1 MTQTITQAITQTM
14 TTPAPTLALL
24 GFAAW
29 SGTGKTTLLEQLIP
43 LLMAR
48 GLRVGVLKHAHHDFD
63 IDHPGKDSYRL
74 RKAGAQQIMIAS
86 RRRHARIIE
95 TQLAEAEFHPLLA
108 NFDQRELDL
117 LLVEGFKHEHFPKI
131 ELHRA
136 QIGKPLLYPDDPD
149 IIALASDEPKP
160 TALPQFDINDLD
172 AIADFIYQWRAQ
184 ALGEAE
190 LADTGFLSVDAARA
204 AILAGLQPRSAS
216 TLRPLAD
223 CHGAV
228 LAKDLI
234 SPINVPPHANS
245 AMDGIGL
252 RHDDLAAGRWQLVGE
267 VLAGQLRHEAVLAG
281 QAVQIMTGAPLPPGV
296 DTVVMREE
304 TLIDGEWVT
313 VTAPIRAGQNVRLAG
328 EDLAKGAIAIP
339 AGTYLGAPQLGLA
352 ASLGQASL
360 SVRTPLNVA
369 LFSTGDEVQAPGETL
384 TPGHIFDSN
393 RFTLMALIRAAG
405 CEVMDLGI
413 IPDDPTVLRQ
423 QLARAAASADLVL
436 SSGGVSVGNADFI
449 KQVLSELGHI
459 DFWRI
464 QMRPGRPL
472 AFGTLGQTPFFG
484 LPGNPVAAMVCFLQ
498 FVAPAIAR
506 LQGRSWQPLRLSAL
520 AEEPM
525 KSRPGRT
532 EFLRGIFYQD
542 ANGQLRVSTT
552 GPQGSG
558 ILSSMADANCLI
570 EIVPSQP
577 QIAIGERVWIHP
589 LQGRIG

>member
-1 MTQTITQAITQTM
+1 M
-14 TTPAPTLALL
+14 TPAPTLPLL

-43 LLMAR
+43 LLVDR
-48 GLRVGVLKHAHHDFD
+48 GLRIGVLKHAHHDFD
-63 IDHPGKDSYRL
+63 IDQPGKDSYRL
-74 RKAGAQQIMIAS
+74 RKAGAQQMIVAS
-86 RRRHARIIE
+86 RRRHARITE
-95 TQLAEAEFHPLLA
+95 TTHGETELAEADFRQLLA
-108 NFDQRELDL
+108 SFDQTALDL

-136 QIGKPLLYPDDPD
+136 EIGKPLLFPEDSD
-149 IIALASDEPKP
+149 IIALASDQPQQSGEQQQ
-160 TALPQFDINDLD
+160 TSLPRLDINDLA
-172 AIADFIYQWRAQ
+172 AIADFVCRWLDGCQSKEP
-184 ALGEAE
+184 EAGK
-190 LADTGFLSVDAARA
+190 GFLSVEAARN
-204 AILAGLQPRSAS
+204 AILAALTPS
-216 TLRPLAD
+216 TACSDKPLAQ

-228 LAKDLI
+228 LATDLI

-252 RHDDLAAGRWQLVGE
+252 RSDDLAAGRWLLVGE
-267 VLAGQLRHEAVLAG
+267 VLAGQQRHEPVLAG

-304 TLIDGEWVT
+304 TLIEGEWLT

-328 EDLAKGAIAIP
+328 EDLAKGAVAIP
-339 AGTYLGAPQLGLA
+339 AGTWLGAPQLGLA
-352 ASLGQASL
+352 ASLGQSTL
-360 SVRTPLNVA
+360 TVRTPLKVA
-369 LFSTGDEVQAPGETL
+369 LFSTGDEVQAPGEL
-384 TPGHIFDSN
+384 LAPGHIFDSN

-413 IPDDPTVLRQ
+413 IPDDKTILRQ
-423 QLARAAASADLVL
+423 QLEQAAASADLVL

-449 KQVLSELGHI
+449 KLVLAELGQI

-472 AFGTLGQTPFFG
+472 AFGKLGQTPFFG
-484 LPGNPVAAMVCFLQ
+484 LPGNPVAAMICVLQ
-498 FVAPAIAR
+498 FVEPAIAR
-506 LQGRSWQPLRLSAL
+506 LQGKRWQPLRLSAL
-520 AEEPM
+520 ADEKM

-532 EFLRGIFYQD
+532 EFLRGIFHQD
-542 ANGQLRVSTT
+542 RNGQLRVRTT

-570 EIVPSQP
+570 EIVPDQP
-577 QIAIGERVWIHP
+577 GIAVGERVWIHP
-589 LQGRIG
+589 LQGRLA

>member
-1 MTQTITQAITQTM
+1 M
-14 TTPAPTLALL
+14 TPAPTLPLL

-43 LLMAR
+43 LLTGR
-48 GLRVGVLKHAHHDFD
+48 GLRIGVLKHAHHDFD
-63 IDHPGKDSYRL
+63 IDQPGKDSYRL
-74 RKAGAQQIMIAS
+74 RKAGAQQMMVAS

-95 TQLAEAEFHPLLA
+95 TELAEADFRQLLA
-108 NFDQRELDL
+108 SFDQTELDL

-136 QIGKPLLYPDDPD
+136 EIGKPQLFPEDRD
-149 IIALASDEPKP
+149 IIALASDQPQQSGEQQQ
-160 TALPQFDINDLD
+160 TSLPHLDINDLE
-172 AIADFIYQWRAQ
+172 AIADFVCSWLDGCQTREQ
-184 ALGEAE
+184 EAGN
-190 LADTGFLSVDAARA
+190 GFLSVEAARN
-204 AILAGLQPRSAS
+204 AILAALTPS
-216 TLRPLAD
+216 TACSDTPLAQ
-223 CHGAV
+223 CHDAV
-228 LAKDLI
+228 LATALI

-252 RHDDLAAGRWQLVGE
+252 RSDDLAAGRWQLVGE
-267 VLAGQLRHEAVLAG
+267 VLAGQQRHEPVLAG

-304 TLIDGEWVT
+304 TRIEGEWVT
-313 VTAPIRAGQNVRLAG
+313 VTAPVHAGQNVRQAG
-328 EDLAKGAIAIP
+328 EDLAKGAVAIP
-339 AGTYLGAPQLGLA
+339 AGTRLAAPQLGLA
-352 ASLGQASL
+352 ASLGLGSL
-360 SVRTPLNVA
+360 PVRTPLKVA
-369 LFSTGDEVQAPGETL
+369 LFSTGDEVQAPGEL
-384 TPGHIFDSN
+384 LAPGHIFDSN

-413 IPDDPTVLRQ
+413 IPDDKAILRQ
-423 QLARAAASADLVL
+423 QLEQAAASADLVL

-449 KQVLSELGHI
+449 KLVLAELGQI

-472 AFGTLGQTPFFG
+472 AFGKLGQTPFFG

-498 FVAPAIAR
+498 FVEPAIAR
-506 LQGRSWQPLRLSAL
+506 LQGKLWQPLRLSAL
-520 AEEPM
+520 ADEKM

-532 EFLRGIFYQD
+532 EFLRGIFHQD
-542 ANGQLRVSTT
+542 GNGQLRVRTT

-570 EIVPSQP
+570 EIVPAQSG
-577 QIAIGERVWIHP
+577 IAVGERVWIHP
-589 LQGRIG
+589 LQGRLA

>member
-1 MTQTITQAITQTM
+1 M
-14 TTPAPTLALL
+14 TPAPTLPLL

-43 LLMAR
+43 LLVDR
-48 GLRVGVLKHAHHDFD
+48 GLRIGVLKHAHHDFD
-63 IDHPGKDSYRL
+63 IDQPGKDSYRL
-74 RKAGAQQIMIAS
+74 RKAGAQQMMVAS
-86 RRRHARIIE
+86 RRRHARITE
-95 TQLAEAEFHPLLA
+95 TTHGETELAEADFRQLLA
-108 NFDQRELDL
+108 SFDQTELDL

-136 QIGKPLLYPDDPD
+136 EIGKPLLFPDDRD
-149 IIALASDEPKP
+149 IIALASDQPQQSGEQQQ
-160 TALPQFDINDLD
+160 TSLPRLDINDLA
-172 AIADFIYQWRAQ
+172 AIADFVCRWLDRCQSKEP
-184 ALGEAE
+184 EAGK
-190 LADTGFLSVDAARA
+190 GFLSVEAARN
-204 AILAGLQPRSAS
+204 AILQALTPSNACS
-216 TLRPLAD
+216 NKPLAQ

-228 LAKDLI
+228 LAADLV

-252 RHDDLAAGRWQLVGE
+252 RSDDLAAGRWQLMGE
-267 VLAGQLRHEAVLAG
+267 VLAGQQRHEPVLAG

-304 TLIDGEWVT
+304 TLIEGEWVT

-328 EDLAKGAIAIP
+328 EDLARGAVAIP
-339 AGTYLGAPQLGLA
+339 AGTWLGAPQLGLA

-360 SVRTPLNVA
+360 SVRTPLKVA
-369 LFSTGDEVQAPGETL
+369 LFSTGDEVQAPGEEL
-384 TPGHIFDSN
+384 APGHIFDSN

-413 IPDDPTVLRQ
+413 IPDDKAILRQ
-423 QLARAAASADLVL
+423 QLEQAAASADLVL

-449 KQVLSELGHI
+449 KLVLAELGQI

-472 AFGTLGQTPFFG
+472 AFGKLEQTPFFG
-484 LPGNPVAAMVCFLQ
+484 LPGNPVAAMICVLQ
-498 FVAPAIAR
+498 FVEPAIAR
-506 LQGRSWQPLRLSAL
+506 LQGKRWQPLRLSAL
-520 AEEPM
+520 ADEKM

-532 EFLRGIFYQD
+532 EFLRGIFHQD
-542 ANGQLRVSTT
+542 CNGQLRVRTT

-570 EIVPSQP
+570 EIVPDQP
-577 QIAIGERVWIHP
+577 GIAVGERVWIHP
-589 LQGRIG
+589 LQGRLA

>member
-1 MTQTITQAITQTM
+1 M
-14 TTPAPTLALL
+14 TPAPTLPLL

-43 LLMAR
+43 LLVDR
-48 GLRVGVLKHAHHDFD
+48 GLRIGVLKHAHHDFD
-63 IDHPGKDSYRL
+63 IDQPGKDSYRL
-74 RKAGAQQIMIAS
+74 RKAGAQQMMVAS
-86 RRRHARIIE
+86 RRRHARITE
-95 TQLAEAEFHPLLA
+95 TTHGETELAEADFRQLLA
-108 NFDQRELDL
+108 SFDQTELDL

-136 QIGKPLLYPDDPD
+136 EIGKPLLFPEDSD
-149 IIALASDEPKP
+149 IIALASDQPQQSGEQQQ
-160 TALPQFDINDLD
+160 TSLPRLDINDLA
-172 AIADFIYQWRAQ
+172 AIADFVCRWLDGCQSKEP
-184 ALGEAE
+184 EAGK
-190 LADTGFLSVDAARA
+190 GFLSVEAARN
-204 AILAGLQPRSAS
+204 AILAALTPS
-216 TLRPLAD
+216 TACSDKPLAQ

-228 LAKDLI
+228 LAADLI

-252 RHDDLAAGRWQLVGE
+252 RSDDLATGRWQLVGE
-267 VLAGQLRHEAVLAG
+267 VLAGQQRHEPVLAG

-304 TLIDGEWVT
+304 THIEGEWVT

-328 EDLAKGAIAIP
+328 EDLAKGAVAIP
-339 AGTYLGAPQLGLA
+339 AGTWLGAPQLGLA

-360 SVRTPLNVA
+360 TVRTPLKVA
-369 LFSTGDEVQAPGETL
+369 LFSTGDEVQAPGEQL
-384 TPGHIFDSN
+384 APGHIFDSN

-413 IPDDPTVLRQ
+413 IPDDKTILRQ
-423 QLARAAASADLVL
+423 QLEQAAASADLVL

-449 KQVLSELGHI
+449 KLVLAELGQI

-472 AFGTLGQTPFFG
+472 AFGKLGQTPFFG
-484 LPGNPVAAMVCFLQ
+484 LPGNPVAAMICVLQ
-498 FVAPAIAR
+498 FVEPAITR
-506 LQGRSWQPLRLSAL
+506 LQGKRWQPLRLSAL
-520 AEEPM
+520 ADEKM

-532 EFLRGIFYQD
+532 EFLRGIFHQD
-542 ANGQLRVSTT
+542 RNGQLRVRTT

-570 EIVPSQP
+570 EIVPDQP
-577 QIAIGERVWIHP
+577 GIAVGERVWIHP
-589 LQGRIG
+589 LQGRLA

>member
-1 MTQTITQAITQTM
+1 M
-14 TTPAPTLALL
+14 TPAPTLPLL

-43 LLMAR
+43 LLVDR
-48 GLRVGVLKHAHHDFD
+48 GLRIGVLKHAHHDFD
-63 IDHPGKDSYRL
+63 IDQPGKDSYRL
-74 RKAGAQQIMIAS
+74 RKAGARQMMVAS
-86 RRRHARIIE
+86 RRRHARITE
-95 TQLAEAEFHPLLA
+95 TTHSETELAEADFRQLLA
-108 NFDQRELDL
+108 SFDQTELDL

-136 QIGKPLLYPDDPD
+136 EIGKPLLFPEDGD
-149 IIALASDEPKP
+149 IIALASDQPQQCGEQQQ
-160 TALPQFDINDLD
+160 TSLPRLDINDLA
-172 AIADFIYQWRAQ
+172 AIADFVCRWLDDCQIKEP
-184 ALGEAE
+184 EAGK
-190 LADTGFLSVDAARA
+190 GFLSVEAARN
-204 AILAGLQPRSAS
+204 AILAALTPS
-216 TLRPLAD
+216 TACSDKPLAQ

-228 LAKDLI
+228 LAADLI

-252 RHDDLAAGRWQLVGE
+252 RSDDLAAGRWQLVGE
-267 VLAGQLRHEAVLAG
+267 VLAGQQRHEPVLAG

-304 TLIDGEWVT
+304 TLIEGEWVT

-328 EDLAKGAIAIP
+328 EDLAKGAVAIP
-339 AGTYLGAPQLGLA
+339 AGTWLGAPQLGLA

-360 SVRTPLNVA
+360 TVRTPLKVA
-369 LFSTGDEVQAPGETL
+369 LFSTGDEVQAPGEQL
-384 TPGHIFDSN
+384 ASGHIFDSN

-413 IPDDPTVLRQ
+413 IPDDKTILRQ
-423 QLARAAASADLVL
+423 QLEQAAASADLVL

-449 KQVLSELGHI
+449 KLVLAELGQI

-472 AFGTLGQTPFFG
+472 AFGKLGQTPFFG
-484 LPGNPVAAMVCFLQ
+484 LPGNPVAAMICVLQ
-498 FVAPAIAR
+498 FVEPAIAR
-506 LQGRSWQPLRLSAL
+506 LQGKRWQPLRLSAL
-520 AEEPM
+520 ADEKM

-532 EFLRGIFYQD
+532 EFLRGIFHQD
-542 ANGQLRVSTT
+542 RNGQLRVRTT

-570 EIVPSQP
+570 EIVPDQP
-577 QIAIGERVWIHP
+577 GIAVGERVWIHP
-589 LQGRIG
+589 LQGRLA